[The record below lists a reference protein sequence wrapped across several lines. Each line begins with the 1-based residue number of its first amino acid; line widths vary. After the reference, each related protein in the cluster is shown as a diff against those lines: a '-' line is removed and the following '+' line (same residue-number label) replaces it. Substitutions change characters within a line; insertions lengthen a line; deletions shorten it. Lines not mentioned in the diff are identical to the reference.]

1 MRAKITFDMAFDV
14 NLDNDEILA
23 AIREHDDAEGDA
35 THAAVIEARE
45 RVHRIL
51 NDATSGIQ
59 NIIDTHE
66 LNVREAHVDSACE
79 VCGASGGDEYTTH
92 TGVSMCAVCVNRV
105 LAYRVMRD
113 VIDNIEDYDT
123 DLARAISFLDDDD
136 NAMRQTN
143 MPYVDSLSN
152 GWDTLRGESHDG
164 ACAFLNPLFNVVVD
178 ATREPGSVIA
188 R

>member
-45 RVHRIL
+45 RVH
-51 NDATSGIQ
+51 A
-59 NIIDTHE
+59 IIAKMMPTFDTHE
-66 LNVREAHVDSACE
+66 VNVREALVENVCAACE
-79 VCGASGGDEYTTH
+79 KLGVDYTTH
-92 TGVSMCAVCVNRV
+92 AGVDMCAACVERV
-105 LAYRVMRD
+105 LTYRVVMD
-113 VIDNIEDYDT
+113 VLNTIGEYDIP
-123 DLARAISFLDDDD
+123 LARAIGALDADDDAM
-136 NAMRQTN
+136 NATN
-143 MPYVDSLSN
+143 MPHVDSLSN
-152 GWDTLRGESHDG
+152 AWDTLRGDSHADVIERIG
-164 ACAFLNPLFNVVVD
+164 ALAHIVVN